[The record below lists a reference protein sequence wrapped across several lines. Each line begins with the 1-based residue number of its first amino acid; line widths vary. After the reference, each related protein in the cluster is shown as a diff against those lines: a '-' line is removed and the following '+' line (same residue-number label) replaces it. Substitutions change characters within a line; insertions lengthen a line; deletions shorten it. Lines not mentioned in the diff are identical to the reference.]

1 MGNCSDSLTL
11 FKINET
17 LLRPNPALTSRDSA
31 NTKYSCNCCS
41 SYKMCVLQARHNLVK
56 LPILVTANVVHG
68 WFLLA
73 EMENVG

>member
-17 LLRPNPALTSRDSA
+17 LLCPNPALTSRDSV
-31 NTKYSCNCCS
+31 NTEYLCNRCS
-41 SYKMCVLQARHNLVK
+41 SYKMCVLQACHNLVK
-56 LPILVTANVVHG
+56 LPVLVTASVVHG

-73 EMENVG
+73 EMEKVG